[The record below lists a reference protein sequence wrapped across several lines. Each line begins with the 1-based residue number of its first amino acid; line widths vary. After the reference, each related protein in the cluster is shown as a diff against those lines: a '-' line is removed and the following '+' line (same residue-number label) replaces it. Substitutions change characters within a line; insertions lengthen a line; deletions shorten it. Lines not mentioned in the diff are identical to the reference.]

1 MDVKIPWFLYIL
13 KYSLH
18 PLSHTSRM
26 LRKRNPKWNKKQI
39 PQGNGRR
46 QKVDGVRDFS
56 KDFVPGYQPILNLV
70 FETQTSNKKTELLP
84 LSVDNIF
91 QCCS

>member
-1 MDVKIPWFLYIL
+1 MDIKITWFLCIL

-18 PLSHTSRM
+18 PLSHTSRI

-39 PQGNGRR
+39 PQENGKR
-46 QKVDGVRDFS
+46 QEKVDRVRGFS

-70 FETQTSNKKTELLP
+70 FETQTSNKKT
-84 LSVDNIF
+84 
-91 QCCS
+91 